1 MKALVTDKKL
11 QMLISTALI
20 LLTQLDNS
28 DDESTE
34 DAKNMIKVLEKGK
47 RGRPDAMKLLIKFL
61 ETSENPLVVNRKAPA
76 LTTLTEWIDHCI
88 KIGRDELER
97 QKGDAAAGRNSAKDD
112 SPADATAWAY
122 LLKAYD
128 ESKTEGTKVTRC
140 NRYTCVPD
148 HLKDS

>member
-1 MKALVTDKKL
+1 MSAPEEATSAMKALVTDKKPR
-11 QMLISTALI
+11 MLISTALRAYFADI
-20 LLTQLDNS
+20 LLIQLDNP

-97 QKGDAAAGRNSAKDD
+97 QKGDAAASRIWS
-112 SPADATAWAY
+112 
-122 LLKAYD
+122 LL
-128 ESKTEGTKVTRC
+128 
-140 NRYTCVPD
+140 
-148 HLKDS
+148 H